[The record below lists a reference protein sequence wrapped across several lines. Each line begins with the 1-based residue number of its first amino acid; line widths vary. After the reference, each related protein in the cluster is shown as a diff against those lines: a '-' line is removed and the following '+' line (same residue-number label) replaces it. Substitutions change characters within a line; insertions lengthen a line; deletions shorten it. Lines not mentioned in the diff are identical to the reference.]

1 MMNEQHLAL
10 MDNLSLLA
18 LGELDAAQSAELH
31 AHLEVC
37 EFCRREF
44 EEISGGV
51 ALLALTASGPA
62 APQRSRDRVLREIGV
77 SAPPPVAANTSHQ
90 HAAERDEEPV
100 MIEHPVRRA
109 AQFTSMRRPWWSFA
123 PAFAA
128 VLVAI
133 FAILLWTN
141 NASLRRQLETAQ
153 RVATEA
159 QKQLADAELS
169 LSNAQLVNQAMT
181 DPQVQKVTLVSAQ
194 EKPQPG
200 ARAMY
205 MPERKAL
212 VLIAQNLAPVPSDK
226 AYELWI
232 LPKNGGAPVAAGTF
246 RPDAHGSAMMTQTN
260 LGSTPDAK
268 GFAIT
273 VERAEGS
280 AAPTS
285 PILLAGE

>member
-18 LGELDAAQSAELH
+18 LGELDAGEAAELH
-31 AHLEVC
+31 AHLEAC

-44 EEISGGV
+44 EEISAGI

-62 APQRSRDRVLREIGV
+62 APQRSRDRLLQEIGV
-77 SAPPPVAANTSHQ
+77 PVQPKAAVHHSHATTVDREQ
-90 HAAERDEEPV
+90 EPV
-100 MIEHPVRRA
+100 VMEHPVRRA

-128 VLVAI
+128 VLIAI

-153 RVATEA
+153 RTANEA
-159 QKQLADAELS
+159 QKQLSDAELS
-169 LSNAQLVNQAMT
+169 LSNAQLVNQALS
-181 DPQVQKVTLVSAQ
+181 DPQVQRVTLVSAQ
-194 EKPQPG
+194 EKPQPA

-212 VLIAQNLAPVPSDK
+212 VLIAQNLAPVASDK

-232 LPKNGGAPVAAGTF
+232 LPKNGGAPVAAGVF

-273 VERAEGS
+273 VEAAQGS